1 MLFHPGCFKLCS
13 SQGWG
18 TCIFI
23 HGGFVP
29 YQPGVQLLN
38 YQVTAFLSLRNLH
51 LVLLM
56 SVSGLHF
63 LPHCTSV
70 LFCAG
75 PSPSSIVCNRS
86 VMGILLTVRE
96 YTSCDLQ
103 FSGKEQYGVCFPGK
117 LFLCI
122 RGCDENSPLEI
133 GFLEACPPMNSVLI
147 PAPGRLWVAGE
158 LSCLTVL
165 AYMCTPQCLFYG
177 CSCEK
182 WPPGQAFFR
191 RRHPESFCKVFFPPP
206 WVVNEWNEAKHRA
219 QGLSVFLSSPFCCPG
234 ESKPSKI
241 PVHVGV
247 SRTWGSS
254 KEGGSR

>member
-1 MLFHPGCFKLCS
+1 MLLFHPGCFKLCS

-103 FSGKEQYGVCFPGK
+103 FSGKEQYGVCFPG
-117 LFLCI
+117 
-122 RGCDENSPLEI
+122 
-133 GFLEACPPMNSVLI
+133 M
-147 PAPGRLWVAGE
+147 AGE